1 MPHGQ
6 SFLIYTANT
15 LRSVTHMQEL
25 NSYLLNEW
33 SIFKIVYESHQKY

>member
-1 MPHGQ
+1 MGK

-15 LRSVTHMQEL
+15 FNAVLRMYQEL

-33 SIFKIVYESHQKY
+33 SIF